1 MNMSMSMNMNMN
13 MNIDMGMMNMK
24 PAWLER
30 LMGETFFGD
39 CGVHKNQRKNEKN
52 IFCLHC
58 CLSICP
64 HCLPSHTSHPLLQVL
79 LYIICIYHIL
89 IHSTTIYIYTQ
100 LLLLFTYINII
111 NSFLIIYLWYTL
123 KFPHQF
129 TLILLF

>member
-1 MNMSMSMNMNMN
+1 
-13 MNIDMGMMNMK
+13 MGMMNMK

-79 LYIICIYHIL
+79 LYIIYIYHIL